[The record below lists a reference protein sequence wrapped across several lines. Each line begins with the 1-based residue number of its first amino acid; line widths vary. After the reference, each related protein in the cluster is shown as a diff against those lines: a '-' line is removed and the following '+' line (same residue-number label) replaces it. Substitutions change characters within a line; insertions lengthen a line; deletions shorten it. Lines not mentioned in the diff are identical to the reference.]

1 MRGAG
6 FEPAK
11 QYVLGPKPSAFDQ
24 AWQPPQGCVPATSLL
39 LIKKTKPVLCVDE
52 AALARKRMLDEQ
64 LRSRDIEDERVLEA
78 MQSVPRH
85 VFVPEGIRA
94 SAHMDN
100 PLPIGHDQTIS
111 QPYIVALMTQL
122 LAKKVP
128 VGGRILEIGS
138 GSGYQT
144 AILVSMGF
152 EVHCIEV
159 VPELVEPSRK
169 VLSSIG
175 LKPESMNVGD
185 GHLGM
190 PDKAPYDGI
199 LAAAC
204 ARKLPKEWRKQLK
217 DGGVIVAPVK
227 RSSGQYLFRWTKQGR
242 ALKRENIIPV
252 RFVPLI
258 KS

>member
-1 MRGAG
+1 M
-6 FEPAK
+6 
-11 QYVLGPKPSAFDQ
+11 V
-24 AWQPPQGCVPATSLL
+24 
-39 LIKKTKPVLCVDE
+39 
-52 AALARKRMLDEQ
+52 DEQ
-64 LRSRDIEDERVLEA
+64 LLTRDIEDQRVLKA

-85 VFVPEGIRA
+85 AFVPEGIRA

-122 LAKKVP
+122 LAQKVP

-159 VPELVEPSRK
+159 IPELVQPSREA
-169 VLSSIG
+169 LSSIG
-175 LKPESMNVGD
+175 LEPASMIIGD

-190 PDKAPYDGI
+190 SAKAPFDGI

-204 ARKLPKEWRKQLK
+204 ARKLPKAWRNQLK
-217 DGGVIVAPVK
+217 EGGVIVAPVK
-227 RSSGQYLFRWTKQGR
+227 RSSGQYLFRWTKNGR

-252 RFVPLI
+252 RFVPLL

>member
-1 MRGAG
+1 M
-6 FEPAK
+6 
-11 QYVLGPKPSAFDQ
+11 V
-24 AWQPPQGCVPATSLL
+24 
-39 LIKKTKPVLCVDE
+39 
-52 AALARKRMLDEQ
+52 DEQ
-64 LRSRDIEDERVLEA
+64 LLARDIEDQRVLKA

-85 VFVPEGIRA
+85 AFVPEGIRA

-122 LAKKVP
+122 LAQKVP

-159 VPELVEPSRK
+159 IPELVQPSREA
-169 VLSSIG
+169 LSSIG
-175 LKPESMNVGD
+175 LEPASMIIGD

-190 PDKAPYDGI
+190 SAKAPFDGI

-204 ARKLPKEWRKQLK
+204 ARKLPKAWRNQLK
-217 DGGVIVAPVK
+217 EGGVIVAPVK
-227 RSSGQYLFRWTKQGR
+227 RSSGQYLFRWTKKGR

-252 RFVPLI
+252 RFVPLL

>member
-1 MRGAG
+1 M
-6 FEPAK
+6 
-11 QYVLGPKPSAFDQ
+11 V
-24 AWQPPQGCVPATSLL
+24 
-39 LIKKTKPVLCVDE
+39 
-52 AALARKRMLDEQ
+52 DEQ
-64 LRSRDIEDERVLEA
+64 LLTRDIEDQRVLKA

-85 VFVPEGIRA
+85 AFVPEGIRA

-122 LAKKVP
+122 LAQKVP

-159 VPELVEPSRK
+159 IPELVQPSREA
-169 VLSSIG
+169 LSSIG
-175 LKPESMNVGD
+175 LEPASMIIGD

-190 PDKAPYDGI
+190 SAKAPFDGI

-204 ARKLPKEWRKQLK
+204 ARKLPKAWRNHSRK
-217 DGGVIVAPVK
+217 V
-227 RSSGQYLFRWTKQGR
+227 
-242 ALKRENIIPV
+242 E
-252 RFVPLI
+252 
-258 KS
+258 

>member
-1 MRGAG
+1 M
-6 FEPAK
+6 
-11 QYVLGPKPSAFDQ
+11 V
-24 AWQPPQGCVPATSLL
+24 
-39 LIKKTKPVLCVDE
+39 
-52 AALARKRMLDEQ
+52 DEQ
-64 LRSRDIEDERVLEA
+64 LLTRDIEDQRVLKA

-85 VFVPEGIRA
+85 AFVPEGIRA

-122 LAKKVP
+122 LAQKVP

-159 VPELVEPSRK
+159 IPELVQPSREA
-169 VLSSIG
+169 LSSIG
-175 LKPESMNVGD
+175 LEPASMIIGD

-190 PDKAPYDGI
+190 SAKAPFDGI

-204 ARKLPKEWRKQLK
+204 ARKLPKAWRNQLK
-217 DGGVIVAPVK
+217 EGGVIVAPVK
-227 RSSGQYLFRWTKQGR
+227 RSSGQYLFRWTKKGR

-252 RFVPLI
+252 RFVPLL

>member
-1 MRGAG
+1 M
-6 FEPAK
+6 
-11 QYVLGPKPSAFDQ
+11 V
-24 AWQPPQGCVPATSLL
+24 
-39 LIKKTKPVLCVDE
+39 
-52 AALARKRMLDEQ
+52 DEQ
-64 LRSRDIEDERVLEA
+64 LLTRDIEDQRVLKA

-85 VFVPEGIRA
+85 AFVPEGIRA

-122 LAKKVP
+122 LAQKVP

-159 VPELVEPSRK
+159 IPELVQPSREA
-169 VLSSIG
+169 LSSIG
-175 LKPESMNVGD
+175 LEPASMIIGD
-185 GHLGM
+185 GHMGRSA
-190 PDKAPYDGI
+190 KAPFDGI

-204 ARKLPKEWRKQLK
+204 ARKLPKAWRNQLK
-217 DGGVIVAPVK
+217 EGGVIVAPVK
-227 RSSGQYLFRWTKQGR
+227 RSSGQYLFRWTKKGR

-252 RFVPLI
+252 RFVPLL
-258 KS
+258 KP

>member
-1 MRGAG
+1 M
-6 FEPAK
+6 
-11 QYVLGPKPSAFDQ
+11 V
-24 AWQPPQGCVPATSLL
+24 
-39 LIKKTKPVLCVDE
+39 
-52 AALARKRMLDEQ
+52 DEQ
-64 LRSRDIEDERVLEA
+64 LLTRDIVDKRVLKA

-85 VFVPEGIRA
+85 AFVPEGIRA

-122 LAKKVP
+122 LAQKVP

-159 VPELVEPSRK
+159 IPELVQPSREA
-169 VLSSIG
+169 LSSIG
-175 LKPESMNVGD
+175 LEPASMIIGD

-190 PDKAPYDGI
+190 SAKAPFDGI

-204 ARKLPKEWRKQLK
+204 ARKLPKAWRNQLK
-217 DGGVIVAPVK
+217 EGGVIVAPVK
-227 RSSGQYLFRWTKQGR
+227 RSSGQYLFRWTKNGR

-252 RFVPLI
+252 RFVPLL

>member
-1 MRGAG
+1 M
-6 FEPAK
+6 
-11 QYVLGPKPSAFDQ
+11 V
-24 AWQPPQGCVPATSLL
+24 
-39 LIKKTKPVLCVDE
+39 
-52 AALARKRMLDEQ
+52 DEQ
-64 LRSRDIEDERVLEA
+64 LLARDIEDQRVLKA

-85 VFVPEGIRA
+85 AFVPEGIRA

-122 LAKKVP
+122 LAQKVP

-159 VPELVEPSRK
+159 IPELVQPSREA
-169 VLSSIG
+169 LSSIG
-175 LKPESMNVGD
+175 LEPASMNIGD

-190 PDKAPYDGI
+190 SAKAPFDGI

-204 ARKLPKEWRKQLK
+204 ARKLPKAWRNQLK
-217 DGGVIVAPVK
+217 EGGVIVAPVK
-227 RSSGQYLFRWTKQGR
+227 RSSGQYLFRWTKKGR

-252 RFVPLI
+252 RFVPLL